1 VPSGKAV
8 PQAGDCQRGSP
19 AYTPPVENSYGWRAA
34 RETPMRLPGPD
45 NMGWWVAA
53 AFFVAVILHV
63 AAFFALS
70 HVKISQGTLPAQ
82 EITTEQI
89 NLEPVEVLP
98 PDQDL
103 VVPEEVVE
111 PPPPAANLLEEIDML
126 AKLPED
132 TEMDIQ
138 PDLAEP
144 EFAVRLEN
152 PAMEGD
158 PQGVVVDPAA
168 GIDLDTSLPEL
179 GRTDDTL
186 PLAAESQVIVD
197 PGASVADDSNLDRF
211 AEDLLKKGAGGLVQQ
226 GSLDGVVTLD
236 DMAGLS
242 PDVLVG
248 KKTMLPSDLLFEYD
262 SAELRESARVGMM
275 KLALIIDRNP
285 NLYCWIEGYSDL
297 YGSEAYNLDLSRRR
311 ANAVREYLVN
321 TLRLD
326 GAKIVPRGYG
336 IAKPLVP
343 SGTVEEQAPN
353 RRVEIRMRR
362 TPPPAQTSVQI
373 QTKPETATPQSP
385 VRVKP
390 MRALPVEEDPPARVP
405 QAAPQ
410 PAPKARMVEEAPAP
424 ASPPRAKPVEEDPP
438 KAEPVEEEPPKATER
453 EPLRAEPV
461 EEQ

>member
-1 VPSGKAV
+1 
-8 PQAGDCQRGSP
+8 
-19 AYTPPVENSYGWRAA
+19 VENGYGWRAS
-34 RETPMRLPGPD
+34 RETTPLRLPGPD
-45 NMGWWVAA
+45 NMGWWVAV

-63 AAFFALS
+63 AAFFALG
-70 HVKISQGTLPAQ
+70 HIKISQGILPAE
-82 EITTEQI
+82 EIVTEHV

-158 PQGVVVDPAA
+158 PAGLVVDPAA

-211 AEDLLKKGAGGLVQQ
+211 AEDLLKKGAGGVVQA

-297 YGSEAYNLDLSRRR
+297 YGTETYNLDLSRRR

-326 GAKIVPRGYG
+326 GTKIMPRGYG
-336 IAKPLVP
+336 MAKPLVP

-362 TPPPAQTSVQI
+362 TPAPAQV
-373 QTKPETATPQSP
+373 TAQ
-385 VRVKP
+385 
-390 MRALPVEEDPPARVP
+390 
-405 QAAPQ
+405 PQ
-410 PAPKARMVEEAPAP
+410 PKPRAGETDARPSGGRGSTRP
-424 ASPPRAKPVEEDPP
+424 ASRA
-438 KAEPVEEEPPKATER
+438 
-453 EPLRAEPV
+453 RAESPHDRRDPGTRTPAAGQTPRGRSPESRTGGRSPSAGRRSQTSPGRTGGV
-461 EEQ
+461 IRTTTLDPAGQTAIPGT

>member
-1 VPSGKAV
+1 
-8 PQAGDCQRGSP
+8 
-19 AYTPPVENSYGWRAA
+19 VENGYGWRAS
-34 RETPMRLPGPD
+34 RETTPLRLPGPD
-45 NMGWWVAA
+45 NMGWWVAV

-63 AAFFALS
+63 AAFFALG
-70 HVKISQGTLPAQ
+70 HIKISQGILPAE
-82 EITTEQI
+82 EIVTEHV

-158 PQGVVVDPAA
+158 PTGLVVDPAA

-186 PLAAESQVIVD
+186 PLAADSQVIVD
-197 PGASVADDSNLDRF
+197 PGASVVDDSNLDRF
-211 AEDLLKKGAGGLVQQ
+211 AEDLLKKGAGGLVQA

-262 SAELRESARVGMM
+262 SAELRQSARVGMM

-297 YGSEAYNLDLSRRR
+297 YGSETYNLDLSRRR

-321 TLRLD
+321 NLRLD
-326 GAKIVPRGYG
+326 ATRIMPRGYG
-336 IAKPLVP
+336 MAKPLVP

-362 TPPPAQTSVQI
+362 TPPPAQVTAQVQAR
-373 QTKPETATPQSP
+373 PP
-385 VRVKP
+385 VPPAPAPAPNPVLVKP
-390 MRALPVEEDPPARVP
+390 LRALPVEEEAPAPPPAR
-405 QAAPQ
+405 
-410 PAPKARMVEEAPAP
+410 APKARMIDETPAPAP
-424 ASPPRAKPVEEDPP
+424 APPPRAKPIEEDPP
-438 KAEPVEEEPPKATER
+438 KAEPVEEDPPRAAEV

-461 EEQ
+461 E

>member
-1 VPSGKAV
+1 M
-8 PQAGDCQRGSP
+8 
-19 AYTPPVENSYGWRAA
+19 ENSYGWRAS

-103 VVPEEVVE
+103 VVPEELVE

-158 PQGVVVDPAA
+158 PQGIVVDPAA

-197 PGASVADDSNLDRF
+197 PGASVVDDSNLDRF

-326 GAKIVPRGYG
+326 GARIVPRGYG

-362 TPPPAQTSVQI
+362 TPPPAQVSAPI
-373 QTKPETATPQSP
+373 QTKPQTTPPPATPQNP

-390 MRALPVEEDPPARVP
+390 MRALPVEEDPPTRAP
-405 QAAPQ
+405 QAASQ
-410 PAPKARMVEEAPAP
+410 PAPKARMVDEAPAP
-424 ASPPRAKPVEEDPP
+424 APPPRAKPVEEDPP

-461 EEQ
+461 EDQ

>member
-1 VPSGKAV
+1 M
-8 PQAGDCQRGSP
+8 
-19 AYTPPVENSYGWRAA
+19 ENGYGWRAS
-34 RETPMRLPGPD
+34 REMTPLRLPGPD
-45 NMGWWVAA
+45 NMGWWVAV

-63 AAFFALS
+63 AAFFALG
-70 HVKISQGTLPAQ
+70 HIKISQGILPAE
-82 EITTEQI
+82 EIVTEHV

-103 VVPEEVVE
+103 AVPEEVVE

-158 PQGVVVDPAA
+158 PEGLVVDPAA

-211 AEDLLKKGAGGLVQQ
+211 AEDLLKKGAGGLVQA

-242 PDVLVG
+242 PDVLIG

-297 YGSEAYNLDLSRRR
+297 YGTPAYNLDLSRRR

-326 GAKIVPRGYG
+326 GTKIMPRGYG
-336 IAKPLVP
+336 MAKPLVP

-362 TPPPAQTSVQI
+362 TPPPAQVTAQAKPPVQPAPAPA
-373 QTKPETATPQSP
+373 QNP
-385 VRVKP
+385 VLVKP
-390 MRALPVEEDPPARVP
+390 MRALPVEEEAPAPER
-405 QAAPQ
+405 
-410 PAPKARMVEEAPAP
+410 APKARMIEETPAPAP
-424 ASPPRAKPVEEDPP
+424 EPPPRAKPVEEDPP
-438 KAEPVEEEPPKATER
+438 KAEPVEESPPRAAEVK
-453 EPLRAEPV
+453 PLRAEPV
-461 EEQ
+461 E